1 MSVVCFHAIWETV
14 AILRSSYVFI
24 FSRVR
29 EILCK
34 LYLLFVCAHYC
45 VRSSNL
51 VTEMKYT
58 VYWAVQYLGT
68 EK

>member
-24 FSRVR
+24 FSHVP

-34 LYLLFVCAHYC
+34 LYYVVVCVHYC
-45 VRSSNL
+45 VGSSKL
-51 VTEMKYT
+51 VIKMTYT
-58 VYWAVQYLGT
+58 VYWGSAISGN
-68 EK
+68 